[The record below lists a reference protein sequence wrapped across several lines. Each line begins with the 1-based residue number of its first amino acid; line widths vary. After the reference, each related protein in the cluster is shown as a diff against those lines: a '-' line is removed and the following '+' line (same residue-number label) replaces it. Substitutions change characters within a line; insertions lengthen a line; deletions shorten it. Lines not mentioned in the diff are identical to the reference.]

1 MNPIVDRQTLEAAV
15 AETLD
20 RDDLVSTIPA
30 WIRLAEATL
39 NRMLADQEM
48 HACVT
53 AETNKV
59 RTPLPNDWV
68 QTDRITVT
76 STEPEVVLTYCEP
89 HDLARR
95 RTTAVA
101 GTPRYYSYIG
111 RFIEFDVP
119 PDDIIAVKIDYQRK
133 LALGDTPTSKN
144 WLLISHPDAY
154 LYGTLVH
161 SAPYLKNDQRIQVW
175 SSAATAV
182 VEQINARH
190 ERARVSGSR
199 LNRGSSLST

>member
-30 WIRLAEATL
+30 WIRLAESTL
-39 NRMLADQEM
+39 NRMLDDQEM

-53 AETNKV
+53 ADTDKL
-59 RTPLPNDWV
+59 RTKLPDDWV
-68 QTDRITVT
+68 QTDRIEVISVSPTV
-76 STEPEVVLTYCEP
+76 PLRYCEP
-89 HDLARR
+89 HALAHYR
-95 RTTAVA
+95 ANAAA
-101 GTPRYYSYIG
+101 GTPEWYTYIG
-111 RFIEFDVP
+111 RFIEFDRT
-119 PDDIIAVKIDYQRK
+119 PDDILTVRIDYKRK
-133 LALGDTPTSKN
+133 LALGDEAGATN
-144 WLLISHPDAY
+144 WLLDSHPDAY
-154 LYGTLVH
+154 FYGTLVH

-190 ERARVSGSR
+190 ERARVSGAR
-199 LNRGSSLST
+199 LNRSNSLRF